1 MKPSLLLLACFFLA
15 GCQSGPQIT
24 LDSYD
29 GKTTRR
35 FGPYFENDKFPV
47 GGAVLVDAVI
57 SLGHE
62 RLPKDWKPER
72 QEFVYNGKT
81 SYGDGSVH
89 YGDGEVEAVLEFYFT
104 NLTNKPV
111 KLKIEDFRC
120 QLFRG
125 SIGPAVMVIPPKQW
139 VKSIPLVSLTSNYQI
154 KPWDYTMS
162 LMIDGKPY
170 PVKDKLVRMT
180 IEQLKARH
188 GGVRTGLMG
197 NR

>member
-1 MKPSLLLLACFFLA
+1 MKTLLLSLVCLLLV

-24 LDSYD
+24 LDSSD

-57 SLGHE
+57 SLGRE

-72 QEFVYNGKT
+72 ELYY
-81 SYGDGSVH
+81 S
-89 YGDGEVEAVLEFYFT
+89 DGEVEAVLEFYFT
-104 NLTNKPV
+104 NLTDKPV
-111 KLKIEDFRC
+111 ELKIEGFQC

-125 SIGPAVMVIPPKQW
+125 SIGPAAMVIPPKQW
-139 VKSIPLVSLTSNYQI
+139 TKSTPLIALTSNYQI
-154 KPWDYTMS
+154 KPWDYSMS
-162 LMIDGKPY
+162 VVIDGKAY
-170 PVKDKLVRMT
+170 PITDKLVRMT

-188 GGVRTGLMG
+188 G
-197 NR
+197 